1 MRRAAFILSTLAFAA
16 GPAGAEAPVLTV
28 YTYDSFATEWGPGPA
43 IAAGFE
49 ASCGCTLRVVPA
61 GDGAALLSRLMLEGA
76 RSEADVVVGLD
87 NFLMERARATGL
99 FAPSGVTADFT
110 LPVAWTDDIFVPYD
124 WGAFAFVADAGTQA
138 PGSLRELAD
147 SDIAVV
153 IQDPRASTPGLGLAL
168 WVEAAY
174 GDGAAD
180 LWADLADNIV
190 TVTPGWSESY
200 ALFLSGEADAVLS
213 YTTSPVFHVLAEDDD
228 SKVFWDFA
236 EGNPV
241 QIEVGAILAH
251 SGRQALA
258 RDFLQYLV
266 SAEGQAAIPET
277 NWMFPVR
284 EPAGGLDPAFDAARP
299 AKPLILTPD
308 GAAALRERAVAD
320 WQAGLAR

>member
-1 MRRAAFILSTLAFAA
+1 MRRTAYILPALALAA
-16 GPAGAEAPVLTV
+16 GPALAEAPVLTV

-43 IAAGFE
+43 IEAGFE
-49 ASCGCTLRVVPA
+49 AVCGCSLRVVPA

-76 RSEADVVVGLD
+76 RSEADVVIGLD

-99 FAPSGVTADFT
+99 FAPGGVTAEYD
-110 LPVAWTDDIFVPYD
+110 LPVAWQDEIFVPYD
-124 WGAFAFVADAGTQA
+124 WGAFAFVSTGDIPA
-138 PGSLRELAD
+138 PRSLRELAD

-168 WVEAAY
+168 WVEAAH
-174 GDGAAD
+174 GDGAED

-190 TVTPGWSESY
+190 TVTPGWSEAY

-213 YTTSPVFHVLAEDDD
+213 YTTSPVYHVLGEGDDG
-228 SKVFWDFA
+228 KVFWDFA

-241 QIEVGAILAH
+241 QIEVAAILAH
-251 SGRQALA
+251 SGQPELA
-258 RDFLQYLV
+258 REFLEYLI
-266 SAEGQAAIPET
+266 SPEGQAAIPET

-284 EPAGGLDPAFDAARP
+284 EPAGGLDPAFDAGHPARP
-299 AKPLILTPD
+299 LIITPEE
-308 GAAALRERAVAD
+308 AAALRDRAVAD

>member
-1 MRRAAFILSTLAFAA
+1 MRRPLLAALVLAA
-16 GPAGAEAPVLTV
+16 GPALAETPVLTV

-43 IAAGFE
+43 IATGFQ
-49 ASCGCTLRVVPA
+49 AQCGCTLRVVPA
-61 GDGAALLSRLMLEGA
+61 GDGAALLSRLMLEGP

-87 NFLMERARATGL
+87 NFLMERARDTGL
-99 FAPSGVTADFT
+99 FAPSGVTADYI
-110 LPVAWTDDIFVPYD
+110 LPVEWDDDTFVPYD
-124 WGAFAFVADAGTQA
+124 WGAFAFVADTDTPA
-138 PGSLRELAD
+138 PASLRELAD

-168 WVEAAY
+168 WVKATY

-213 YTTSPVFHVLAEDDD
+213 YTTSPVFHVLDEDDTT
-228 SKVFWDFA
+228 KTAWDFT

-241 QIEVGAILAH
+241 QVEVAALMAH
-251 SGRQALA
+251 SAQPELGRA
-258 RDFLQYLV
+258 FLQYLA
-266 SAEGQAAIPET
+266 SPEGQAPIPQT
-277 NWMFPVR
+277 NWMFPAV
-284 EPAGGLDPAFDAARP
+284 EPEGGLDPAFDAALP
-299 AKPLILTPD
+299 ANPLILTPD
-308 GAAALRERAVAD
+308 EAAALRDDAVAD

>member
-1 MRRAAFILSTLAFAA
+1 MRRPASILAALILAT
-16 GPAGAEAPVLTV
+16 GPAMAETPVLTV

-43 IAAGFE
+43 IKAGFE
-49 ASCGCTLRVVPA
+49 AHCGCTLRVVPA

-87 NFLMERARATGL
+87 NFLMERARQTGL
-99 FAPSGVTADFT
+99 FAPSEVTAEYD
-110 LPVAWTDDIFVPYD
+110 LPVEWADDIFVPYD
-124 WGAFAFVADAGTQA
+124 WGAFAFVANRDIPA

-213 YTTSPVFHVLAEDDD
+213 YTTSPVFHVLDESDD
-228 SKVFWDFA
+228 SKTFWDFD

-241 QIEVGAILAH
+241 QIEVAALLAH
-251 SGRQALA
+251 ATQPELG
-258 RDFLQYLV
+258 RDFLRYLA
-266 SAEGQAAIPET
+266 SPEGQAPIPQT
-277 NWMFPVR
+277 NWMFPAR
-284 EPAGGLDPAFDAARP
+284 APEGGLDPAFDSAMP
-299 AKPLILTPD
+299 AQLLILTPEE
-308 GAAALRERAVAD
+308 AATLRDQAVAD